1 MRVVYDANYNYE
13 ELFRKAEVTLDL
25 GKNTIETLAH
35 YYEHI
40 DDLLDQSPEFL
51 RIPLD
56 EDLFEINTTT
66 RKIKIPDNVLT
77 TNSANNENN
86 KWIIGVQNDHMAE
99 VLFFKV
105 DRFFDGQDLAV
116 CFPNP
121 NPGKDEAGNDLPPNY
136 KGQTYV
142 QWKNG
147 TAKGLDAV
155 TYVEI
160 QEETIYFGWVLTT
173 GRKGAKDGGPLS
185 HSGDLTFSISF
196 VYHNAAEDKE
206 PDLESAVLFSFNTL
220 PVTCRI
226 AENLLQSMGEVN
238 NMSSL
243 DVEDIS
249 NQSIARPRFSGI
261 FNNIL
266 GPKPRITK
274 ELPVYANLDEN
285 GELILTIE
293 ATVSGDPNK
302 LEYKWSHNGEP
313 IGGANEKTY
322 TVKSGKDIDPTGIY
336 TAMAGYRYAE
346 DKIRYDESAC
356 TVPGPAEIRFAADNG
371 NLIHSGLA
379 NGLTPLTVDV
389 ETVIKYEYDQEP
401 GEMIYKW
408 YREPL
413 EGEVLDIINPIAE
426 GTDTIIPNEGDTGI
440 YYVVVTNK
448 KNTKEGP
455 ALESNHAIM
464 KAPAATPTDLRLE
477 RNDNENYIKAVFD
490 IQHRN
495 DIWYNW
501 SVSNI
506 NNPTDI
512 QGSTGWVQGQD
523 TYVITGPGVYS
534 CYVQQRIYPIGTT
547 DFVNTKPISE
557 APMASASIQI
567 QE

>member
-1 MRVVYDANYNYE
+1 MRVVYNANYNYE
-13 ELFRKAEVTLDL
+13 ELFRKAEETLNL
-25 GKNTIETLAH
+25 PENTIQTLAH

-40 DDLLDQSPEFL
+40 NDLLDQSPEFL

-66 RKIKIPDNVLT
+66 RKITIPSNVLT
-77 TNSANNENN
+77 TGSANNEND
-86 KWIIGVQNDHMAE
+86 KWIIGIKNDHMAE

-116 CFPNP
+116 CFPNL
-121 NPGKDEAGNDLPPNY
+121 NPGKDEQGNDLPPNY

-147 TAKGLDAV
+147 TLKGLDAV

-160 QEETIYFGWVLTT
+160 QEEVIYFGWILTT

-185 HSGDLTFSISF
+185 LSGDLTFSISF
-196 VYHNAAEDKE
+196 VYHDAAKEKE
-206 PDLESAVLFSFNTL
+206 PDLESTVLFSFNTL
-220 PVTCRI
+220 PVSCRV

-238 NMSSL
+238 NMANL

-249 NQSIARPRFSGI
+249 SQPIARPRFSGI
-261 FNNIL
+261 FNNVL
-266 GPKPRITK
+266 GPKPHITV
-274 ELPVYANLDEN
+274 ELPPYANLNED
-285 GELILTIE
+285 GTLTLSIE
-293 ATVSGDPNK
+293 ATVSGDTDK
-302 LEYKWSHNGEP
+302 LEYKWSKDSVFISGADQNSYTIESGE
-313 IGGANEKTY
+313 G
-322 TVKSGKDIDPTGIY
+322 IDPTGIY
-336 TAMAGYRYAE
+336 TAMVGYRYAE
-346 DKIRYDESAC
+346 DKIRYDESVC
-356 TVPGPAEIRFAADNG
+356 TVPGPAEIRFAAENG
-371 NLIHSGLA
+371 NLIHGGLA
-379 NGLTPLTVDV
+379 NGFTPLTVNV
-389 ETVIKYEYDQEP
+389 ETVIKHEYDQQP

-426 GTDTIIPNEGDTGI
+426 GTSTIVPNEGDAGV

-464 KAPAATPTDLRLE
+464 KAPAATTTNLRLE
-477 RNDNENYIKAVFD
+477 RNDDGNYIKAVFD

-523 TYVITGPGVYS
+523 TYMITGPGVYS

-557 APMASASIQI
+557 APMAPASIQI